1 MAIMD
6 RIRDRVRGQ
15 RPIGAAE
22 EMQQG
27 IQPQGFNMP
36 GFIPRRSGS

>member
-6 RIRDRVRGQ
+6 RIRERVRGQ

-27 IQPQGFNMP
+27 YSMP
-36 GFIPRRSGS
+36 GHRKGQHGWIR